1 MQQVLQLLKYAELRS
16 MAPQE
21 LKETDLHQLIT
32 ILRDL
37 FNKYDNTDP
46 ASTTLRSSAARQQ
59 KRPSTVDW
67 VASAISNTSPEGA
80 EIRTIVTR
88 QLVVIQTNLGFAAM
102 NGTYSPNRPDV
113 LRSLKDTERW
123 NWIQQLEG
131 TTSEA
136 LEAIDSAIDRL
147 NKVKGALR
155 DTTINERTDWKQA
168 HINSDASSTRIPI
181 RETTQSFKRKIDYAK
196 SQLDKGNYKEAEE
209 QYRVI
214 LKLSSESTGIG
225 EPCIVSIK
233 CNLANALAKQ
243 GQRDEPEILYR
254 EALKLSTGCLEETH
268 PNILACRI
276 NLARMLEMR
285 EKYDEAKGI
294 YRDVLRLQEE
304 AAGPSSLSTLSAKNR
319 LANVLVRLKIFEA
332 AEDIYKE
339 TLKAH
344 GDNGREEHPSAII
357 TLGNL
362 ANALQNQGQYEE
374 AKTRYLEAKDLCKKT
389 FNSKHPYLDW
399 VTTRLEELEGVGK

>member
-1 MQQVLQLLKYAELRS
+1 

-21 LKETDLHQLIT
+21 LKETDIHQLIT

-37 FNKYDNTDP
+37 FNEYENTEP
-46 ASTTLRSSAARQQ
+46 GSTTPGSTTPGSTTPGSSAARQQ
-59 KRPSTVDW
+59 EHPSTVDW
-67 VASAISNTSPEGA
+67 AAFIILNTSPECA
-80 EIRTIVTR
+80 EIRTIVTK
-88 QLVVIQTNLGFAAM
+88 QLVAIQTNLEFAAM
-102 NGTYSPNRPDV
+102 NDTNSPNRPDV
-113 LRSLKDTERW
+113 LRSLKDAERW

-181 RETTQSFKRKIDYAK
+181 RETTQSLKSKIDDAK

-209 QYRVI
+209 QYRGI
-214 LKLSSESTGIG
+214 LKLSSESTGIR

-254 EALKLSTGCLEETH
+254 EARELGTACLEETH

-285 EKYDEAKGI
+285 EKYDKAEKI
-294 YRDVLRLQEE
+294 YRDVLRLRKE
-304 AAGPSSLSTLSAKNR
+304 ATGPSSLSTLSTKTR
-319 LANVLVRLKIFEA
+319 LANVLVRLKLFET
-332 AEDIYKE
+332 AEEIYEE

-344 GDNGREEHPSAII
+344 GDKEHPSAII
-357 TLGNL
+357 TRGNL

-374 AKTRYLEAKDLCKKT
+374 AKAQYLKAKDLCKKIL
-389 FNSKHPYLDW
+389 NSKHPYLDW